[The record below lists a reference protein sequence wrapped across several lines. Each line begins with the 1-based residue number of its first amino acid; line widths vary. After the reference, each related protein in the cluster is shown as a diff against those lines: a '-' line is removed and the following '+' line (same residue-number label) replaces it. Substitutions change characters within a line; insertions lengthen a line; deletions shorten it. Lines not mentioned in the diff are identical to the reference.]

1 MTCNFI
7 LSFFQRY
14 DLIIIYW
21 LEKVLY
27 LWFCIKLTMCM
38 FYFLISKGDGS
49 FCFLFCYRPIEIPPQ
64 QPCHGLLSHHRQP
77 IVLADGQV
85 TRWSPMGE
93 EAHGV
98 AFLLGGGRWSISALA
113 GIGRHGQGRDVPVGN
128 RPCIAGIPCGGRQAH
143 ALSCRPW
150 YNSHWHRCH
159 KAGQYIMKS
168 VRSVF
173 ALYLTD
179 FTVA

>member
-1 MTCNFI
+1 
-7 LSFFQRY
+7 
-14 DLIIIYW
+14 
-21 LEKVLY
+21 
-27 LWFCIKLTMCM
+27 M

-98 AFLLGGGRWSISALA
+98 AFLLGGVVDQSPLLQGLVDMAGGETFQWVTGLVLLEYLA
-113 GIGRHGQGRDVPVGN
+113 EEGKLTLFLVGRDIIAIGIDVTKQGN
-128 RPCIAGIPCGGRQAH
+128 I
-143 ALSCRPW
+143 
-150 YNSHWHRCH
+150 
-159 KAGQYIMKS
+159 
-168 VRSVF
+168 
-173 ALYLTD
+173 
-179 FTVA
+179 